1 MMRSTR
7 RDDGFALAGLICI
20 LSAAVVLTAVMVPL
34 WVMQS
39 RRETEQELI
48 FRGQEYIRAI
58 QKYQRKY
65 GVYPSS
71 VDDLVSRD
79 GYRFIRRQYKDPV
92 TGEDFRLINVNADGS
107 LTGSLTLL
115 SLPVSNQQ
123 NGAPG
128 TMPAANGTSPLSG
141 GGGGGAGGG
150 NNAQGN
156 TGRNGVQNSAST
168 SGVGT
173 ISGAGGSMGT
183 SSNSG
188 VSGISN
194 PMSGGGTNANANSNS
209 RAGVGGG
216 GVGSGVG
223 TGGGAF
229 GGGGATGGGG
239 APGTLAAGAGAFGP
253 MTNPMNGGGNTQAQG
268 NNTSNRPGGTTAPG
282 GGVPGA
288 GAPSALANNAGFAT
302 GGGGGGLGGGGGAA
316 AQISPGVAGVASE
329 STKTAVMI
337 YNEKEKYN
345 EWEFISPLIQ
355 NQNQGANNQQGGAN
369 GQQQGANANRQQ
381 GNPPTSPFGQN
392 PTGFGTN
399 PLSGGSRGTGAGNP
413 PAGNAPTT
421 GGTGGARR

>member
-7 RDDGFALAGLICI
+7 RDEGFALAALICI
-20 LSAAVVLTAVMVPL
+20 ISAAAVLTAVMVPL
-34 WVMQS
+34 RVMQT

-71 VDDLVSRD
+71 IDDLVSRD

-115 SLPVSNQQ
+115 SLPMSTQQ
-123 NGAPG
+123 NAAPG

-141 GGGGGAGGG
+141 GGGGGG
-150 NNAQGN
+150 NNTQGN
-156 TGRNGVQNSAST
+156 TARNGVQNSANT

-173 ISGAGGSMGT
+173 ISGAGGGLGM

-188 VSGISN
+188 ISGISN
-194 PMSGGGTNANANSNS
+194 PTSGGGTNTNNNS

-216 GVGSGVG
+216 GVGSGAG

-229 GGGGATGGGG
+229 GGGGATGGG

-253 MTNPMNGGGNTQAQG
+253 MTNPLNGGGNTQAQG
-268 NNTSNRPGGTTAPG
+268 NNANRPGGATGTG
-282 GGVPGA
+282 GGTLAA
-288 GAPSALANNAGFAT
+288 GAPSALANNAGFAS
-302 GGGGGGLGGGGGAA
+302 GGGGGLGGGGGAA

-355 NQNQGANNQQGGAN
+355 NQNQQGANNQQGG
-369 GQQQGANANRQQ
+369 QQQGTNPRQQ
-381 GNPPTSPFGQN
+381 PQTSPFGQN
-392 PTGFGTN
+392 PIGPTGNPLGGGGTN
-399 PLSGGSRGTGAGNP
+399 PVSGGGGGTGAGNP
-413 PAGNAPTT
+413 FGGNAPTT
-421 GGTGGARR
+421 GGPGGAPR

>member
-7 RDDGFALAGLICI
+7 RDEGFALAALICLI
-20 LSAAVVLTAVMVPL
+20 SAAAVLTAVMVPL
-34 WVMQS
+34 RVMQS

-71 VDDLVSRD
+71 IDDLVSRD

-141 GGGGGAGGG
+141 SGGGAGGG
-150 NNAQGN
+150 NNTQGN
-156 TGRNGVQNSAST
+156 TGRNGVQNSANT

-173 ISGAGGSMGT
+173 VSGAGGSMGM
-183 SSNSG
+183 SSNGG

-194 PMSGGGTNANANSNS
+194 PMSGGGTNTNNNS

-216 GVGSGVG
+216 GVGSGAG
-223 TGGGAF
+223 TGGAF
-229 GGGGATGGGG
+229 GGGGATGGG

-253 MTNPMNGGGNTQAQG
+253 MTNPLNGGGNTQTQG
-268 NNTSNRPGGTTAPG
+268 NNTANRPGGTTGTG
-282 GGVPGA
+282 GGNTAA
-288 GAPSALANNAGFAT
+288 GAPSALSTNAGFAG

-355 NQNQGANNQQGGAN
+355 NQNQGGNNQPAGN
-369 GQQQGANANRQQ
+369 GQQQGTNANRQQ
-381 GNPPTSPFGQN
+381 GNPPTSPFGGN
-392 PTGFGTN
+392 PIGPTGN
-399 PLSGGSRGTGAGNP
+399 PLGGGGGGTGAGNP
-413 PAGNAPTT
+413 FGGNAPTT

>member
-7 RDDGFALAGLICI
+7 RDEGFALAALICI
-20 LSAAVVLTAVMVPL
+20 ISAAAVLTAVMVPL
-34 WVMQS
+34 RVMQS

-71 VDDLVSRD
+71 IDDLVSRD

-115 SLPVSNQQ
+115 SLPVSTQQ

-141 GGGGGAGGG
+141 GGGGGGG
-150 NNAQGN
+150 NNTQGN
-156 TGRNGVQNSAST
+156 TGRNGVQNSANT

-173 ISGAGGSMGT
+173 ISGAGGSMGM

-188 VSGISN
+188 ISGISN
-194 PMSGGGTNANANSNS
+194 PMSGGGTNTNNNS

-216 GVGSGVG
+216 GVGSGAG
-223 TGGGAF
+223 TGGAF

-268 NNTSNRPGGTTAPG
+268 NNTANRPGGTTG
-282 GGVPGA
+282 
-288 GAPSALANNAGFAT
+288 T
-302 GGGGGGLGGGGGAA
+302 GGGAPARWRAVRTFQQRRFRRRRRRRSRWRWRRG
-316 AQISPGVAGVASE
+316 
-329 STKTAVMI
+329 STDLT
-337 YNEKEKYN
+337 
-345 EWEFISPLIQ
+345 WS
-355 NQNQGANNQQGGAN
+355 
-369 GQQQGANANRQQ
+369 RRC
-381 GNPPTSPFGQN
+381 
-392 PTGFGTN
+392 GFGEYKN
-399 PLSGGSRGTGAGNP
+399 GRHDLQRERKVQRMGVHFAPDPEPESGCE
-413 PAGNAPTT
+413 
-421 GGTGGARR
+421 

>member
-7 RDDGFALAGLICI
+7 RDEGFALAALICI
-20 LSAAVVLTAVMVPL
+20 ISAAAVLTAVMVPL
-34 WVMQS
+34 RVMQT

-71 VDDLVSRD
+71 IDDLVSRD

-115 SLPVSNQQ
+115 SLPVSTQQ

-141 GGGGGAGGG
+141 GGGGGG
-150 NNAQGN
+150 NNTQGN
-156 TGRNGVQNSAST
+156 TARNGVQNSANT

-173 ISGAGGSMGT
+173 ISGGGGSLGM

-188 VSGISN
+188 ISGISN
-194 PMSGGGTNANANSNS
+194 PMSGGGTNTNNNS

-216 GVGSGVG
+216 GVGSGAG

-229 GGGGATGGGG
+229 GGGGATGGG

-253 MTNPMNGGGNTQAQG
+253 MTNPLNGGGNTQAQG
-268 NNTSNRPGGTTAPG
+268 NNANRPGGATGTG
-282 GGVPGA
+282 GGTLAA
-288 GAPSALANNAGFAT
+288 GAPSALANNAGFAS
-302 GGGGGGLGGGGGAA
+302 GGGGGGLGGGAA
-316 AQISPGVAGVASE
+316 TQISPGVAGVASE

-355 NQNQGANNQQGGAN
+355 NQNQQGANNQQGG
-369 GQQQGANANRQQ
+369 QQQGTNPRQQ
-381 GNPPTSPFGQN
+381 PQTSPFVQN
-392 PTGFGTN
+392 PIGPTGN
-399 PLSGGSRGTGAGNP
+399 PLGGGGRNPVGGGGGTGAGNP
-413 PAGNAPTT
+413 FGGNAPT
-421 GGTGGARR
+421 GGPVGAPR